1 MNDLSA
7 SSSLQ
12 FDPAPR
18 RGEPHVTRRT
28 PDYFLW
34 MSKPRPCQ
42 SPRKPRPLPNPV
54 IWMESSKSVPGRIET
69 PDWLMNRD
77 FKEESWEPPSF
88 QYAVID
94 AFGEKQGWSVCFRFV
109 YYMFWKPDNKIT
121 NVDQMCHILILLH
134 VQHEMSSFLFRPAL
148 EPPLPEK
155 HTLQPFLLHHFERSR
170 KIHLLQ
176 VVQAAAG
183 GHLSKYITVIWLKD
197 KRRKK

>member
-1 MNDLSA
+1 MNDVSA

-42 SPRKPRPLPNPV
+42 SPRKPRPLLNPV

-77 FKEESWEPPSF
+77 FKEESWEPPPPFSMLSLMLLGKNKDDLFVFVLFITCFENQIIKLPTWTKCAIFWSF
-88 QYAVID
+88 YMCNTKCLLFSSDQHSNPPCLKNSHFIH
-94 AFGEKQGWSVCFRFV
+94 FCCIILRGQG
-109 YYMFWKPDNKIT
+109 
-121 NVDQMCHILILLH
+121 
-134 VQHEMSSFLFRPAL
+134 
-148 EPPLPEK
+148 
-155 HTLQPFLLHHFERSR
+155 
-170 KIHLLQ
+170 
-176 VVQAAAG
+176 
-183 GHLSKYITVIWLKD
+183 KYICFK
-197 KRRKK
+197 

>member
-42 SPRKPRPLPNPV
+42 SLRKPRPLPNPV

-77 FKEESWEPPSF
+77 FKEESWEPPPPFSMLSLMLLGKNK
-88 QYAVID
+88 D
-94 AFGEKQGWSVCFRFV
+94 DLFV
-109 YYMFWKPDNKIT
+109 F
-121 NVDQMCHILILLH
+121 
-134 VQHEMSSFLFRPAL
+134 FLFITCFENQIIKLPTWTKCAIFWSFYMCNTKCL
-148 EPPLPEK
+148 LFSSDQHSNPPLPEK
-155 HTLQPFLLHHFERSR
+155 HTSSVSVASFWEVKENTFASSSSGCSWWSSQ
-170 KIHLLQ
+170 Q
-176 VVQAAAG
+176 VYYCN
-183 GHLSKYITVIWLKD
+183 LI
-197 KRRKK
+197 KRQKT